1 MQNVENLCL
10 GCMKDNGGA
19 DTCPF
24 CGYHDDHLQTAP
36 FMPPKV
42 WLEDRYLVG
51 KLISNDGEGA
61 TYMGW
66 DNTLQAPIYIREFLP
81 TEMID
86 RKIDAL
92 PIDVKPQFKASY
104 DAHLGEFLA
113 LSRDLGRMREL
124 PALIPVYDI
133 FEANGTGYRISEYI
147 ESITFEDFLKRNG
160 NVLSFE
166 QTRQLLMPAL
176 GTLSALH
183 NAGIFHGG
191 ISPKTL
197 LLTREGKIKF
207 SCFAVPALR
216 DKRSDLRTE
225 LFAGYSAIEQ
235 YGFEGK
241 KGPQTDIYA
250 FAAVIYRALVGG
262 DPPVATERATNDSLT
277 IPAAVTRSSPRHAL
291 VALANALQVMP
302 ADRTSSAEELRNEF
316 SSSAPVSTIIDD
328 NDDDGAPAEQEQPES
343 ENEKNSKGRGVTYA
357 LIAMIVTVV
366 VLALL
371 YFFVL
376 KDHLPGNSKEPD
388 SEPSVISTDT
398 ALSYVDSGM
407 TLKVSD
413 ITGIKYTDAVSKYSS
428 IYNLTVSEKKYST
441 NYAAGEIMEQS
452 IDAGTEFP
460 ADKKQDISV
469 VISLGPS
476 TATIPDLSG
485 KSYEEAALQLV
496 SLGFSPANISKV
508 EKYSDSVKYGKVI
521 EVEPSSGTK
530 NYDVNMPIKIYVSN
544 TQESSVPAS
553 KPSESKTTS
562 RVSKP
567 DTSKDSSD
575 TAQVDDPATG
585 NNGGEEDN
593 G

>member
-42 WLEDRYLVG
+42 WLENRYLVG

-86 RKIDAL
+86 RRIDAL
-92 PIDVKPQFKASY
+92 PVDVKPQFKASF

-133 FEANGTGYRISEYI
+133 FEANGTGYRISEYT
-147 ESITFEDFLKRNG
+147 ESITFEDFLARNG
-160 NVLSFE
+160 NVLTFE

-183 NAGIFHGG
+183 NAGICHGG

-197 LLTREGKIKF
+197 LITREGKIKF
-207 SCFAVPALR
+207 SAFAVPALR

-250 FAAVIYRALVGG
+250 FAAVIYRALVGEN
-262 DPPVATERATNDSLT
+262 PPVATERASNDSLT
-277 IPAAVTRSSPRHAL
+277 IPAAVTRSIPRHAL

-328 NDDDGAPAEQEQPES
+328 GDDTPDESEDADG

-357 LIAMIVTVV
+357 LVAMIVTVI
-366 VLALL
+366 VLAVL
-371 YFFVL
+371 YIFVL
-376 KDHLPGNSKEPD
+376 KPYFAKNPEPTP
-388 SEPSVISTDT
+388 EPSTISTDT
-398 ALSYVDSGM
+398 ALSYVDSGK
-407 TLKVSD
+407 TRKVDD
-413 ITGIKYTDAVSKYSS
+413 ITGIKYTDAVSKYGS

-452 IDAGTEFP
+452 VKAGTDIP
-460 ADKKQDISV
+460 ADKSADISV
-469 VISLGPS
+469 VVSLGPS

-496 SLGFSPANISKV
+496 SLGFSPANISKY

-521 EVEPSSGTK
+521 EIDPPIGTK
-530 NYDVNMPIKIYVSN
+530 NYDVNMAVKIYVSN
-544 TQESSVPAS
+544 AQESSVPAP
-553 KPSESKTTS
+553 KPSESKPTS
-562 RVSKP
+562 HTSKP
-567 DTSKDSSD
+567 DTSVESSE
-575 TAQVDDPATG
+575 TTRVDDPTDNSSDG
-585 NNGGEEDN
+585 NND
-593 G
+593 

>member
-42 WLEDRYLVG
+42 WLENRYLVG

-86 RKIDAL
+86 RRIDAL
-92 PIDVKPQFKASY
+92 PVDVKPQFKASF

-133 FEANGTGYRISEYI
+133 FEANGTGYRISEYT
-147 ESITFEDFLKRNG
+147 ESITFEDFLARNG
-160 NVLSFE
+160 NVLTFE

-183 NAGIFHGG
+183 NAGICHGG

-197 LLTREGKIKF
+197 LITREGKIKF
-207 SCFAVPALR
+207 SAFAVPALR

-250 FAAVIYRALVGG
+250 FAAVIYRALVGEN
-262 DPPVATERATNDSLT
+262 PPVATERASNDSLT
-277 IPAAVTRSSPRHAL
+277 IPAAVTRSIPRHAL

-328 NDDDGAPAEQEQPES
+328 GDDAPDES
-343 ENEKNSKGRGVTYA
+343 EDADGESEKNSKGRGVTYA
-357 LIAMIVTVV
+357 LVAMIVTVI
-366 VLALL
+366 VLAVL
-371 YFFVL
+371 YIFVL
-376 KDHLPGNSKEPD
+376 KPYFAKNPEPTP
-388 SEPSVISTDT
+388 EPSTISTDT
-398 ALSYVDSGM
+398 ALSYVDSGK
-407 TLKVSD
+407 TRKVDD
-413 ITGIKYTDAVSKYSS
+413 ITGIKYTDAVSKYGS

-452 IDAGTEFP
+452 VKAGTDIP
-460 ADKKQDISV
+460 ADKSADISV
-469 VISLGPS
+469 VVSLGPS

-496 SLGFSPANISKV
+496 SLGFSPANISKY

-521 EVEPSSGTK
+521 EIDPPIGTK
-530 NYDVNMPIKIYVSN
+530 NYDVNMAVKIYVSN
-544 TQESSVPAS
+544 AQESSVPAP
-553 KPSESKTTS
+553 KPSESKPTS
-562 RVSKP
+562 HTSKP
-567 DTSKDSSD
+567 DTSVESSE
-575 TAQVDDPATG
+575 TTRVDDPTDNGGDG
-585 NNGGEEDN
+585 NND
-593 G
+593 

>member
-42 WLEDRYLVG
+42 WLENRYLVG

-86 RKIDAL
+86 RRIDAL
-92 PIDVKPQFKASY
+92 PVDVKPQFKASF

-133 FEANGTGYRISEYI
+133 FEANGTGYRISEYT
-147 ESITFEDFLKRNG
+147 ESITFEDFLARNG
-160 NVLSFE
+160 NVLTFE

-183 NAGIFHGG
+183 NAGICHGG

-197 LLTREGKIKF
+197 LITREGKIKF
-207 SCFAVPALR
+207 SAFAVPALR

-250 FAAVIYRALVGG
+250 FAAVIYRALVGEN
-262 DPPVATERATNDSLT
+262 PPVATERASNDSLT
-277 IPAAVTRSSPRHAL
+277 IPAAVTRSIPRHAL

-328 NDDDGAPAEQEQPES
+328 GDDATDESEDADG
-343 ENEKNSKGRGVTYA
+343 ENEKSSKGRGVTYA
-357 LIAMIVTVV
+357 LVAMIVTVI
-366 VLALL
+366 VLAVL
-371 YFFVL
+371 YIFVL
-376 KDHLPGNSKEPD
+376 KPYFAKNPEPTP
-388 SEPSVISTDT
+388 EPSTISTDT
-398 ALSYVDSGM
+398 ALSYVDSGK
-407 TLKVSD
+407 TRKVDD
-413 ITGIKYTDAVSKYSS
+413 ITGIKYTDAVSKYGS

-452 IDAGTEFP
+452 VKAGTDIP
-460 ADKKQDISV
+460 ADKSADISV
-469 VISLGPS
+469 VVSLGPS

-496 SLGFSPANISKV
+496 SLGFSPANISKY

-521 EVEPSSGTK
+521 EIDPPIGTK
-530 NYDVNMPIKIYVSN
+530 NYDVNMAVKIYVSN
-544 TQESSVPAS
+544 AQESSVPAP
-553 KPSESKTTS
+553 KPSESKPTS
-562 RVSKP
+562 HTSKP
-567 DTSKDSSD
+567 DTSVESSE
-575 TAQVDDPATG
+575 TTRVDDPTDNGGDG
-585 NNGGEEDN
+585 NND
-593 G
+593 

>member
-42 WLEDRYLVG
+42 WLENRYLVG

-86 RKIDAL
+86 RRIDAL
-92 PIDVKPQFKASY
+92 PVDVKPQFKASF

-133 FEANGTGYRISEYI
+133 FEANGTGYRISEYT
-147 ESITFEDFLKRNG
+147 ESITFEDFLARNG
-160 NVLSFE
+160 NVLTFE

-183 NAGIFHGG
+183 NAGICHGG

-197 LLTREGKIKF
+197 LITREGKIKF
-207 SCFAVPALR
+207 SAFAVPALR

-250 FAAVIYRALVGG
+250 FAAVIYRALVGEN
-262 DPPVATERATNDSLT
+262 PPVATERASNDSLT
-277 IPAAVTRSSPRHAL
+277 IPAAVTRSIPRHAL

-328 NDDDGAPAEQEQPES
+328 DAPDESEDADG

-357 LIAMIVTVV
+357 LVAMIVTVI
-366 VLALL
+366 VLAVL
-371 YFFVL
+371 YIFVL
-376 KDHLPGNSKEPD
+376 KPYFAKNPEPTP
-388 SEPSVISTDT
+388 EPSTISTDT
-398 ALSYVDSGM
+398 ALSYVDSGK
-407 TLKVSD
+407 TRKVDD
-413 ITGIKYTDAVSKYSS
+413 ITGIKYTDAVSKYGS

-452 IDAGTEFP
+452 VKAGTDIP
-460 ADKKQDISV
+460 ADKSADISV
-469 VISLGPS
+469 VVSLGPS

-496 SLGFSPANISKV
+496 SLGFSPANISKY

-521 EVEPSSGTK
+521 EIDPPIGTK
-530 NYDVNMPIKIYVSN
+530 NYDVNMAVKIYVSN
-544 TQESSVPAS
+544 AQESSVPAP
-553 KPSESKTTS
+553 KPSESKPTS
-562 RVSKP
+562 HTSKP
-567 DTSKDSSD
+567 DTSVESSE
-575 TAQVDDPATG
+575 TTQADDPTDNGGDG
-585 NNGGEEDN
+585 NND
-593 G
+593 

>member
-42 WLEDRYLVG
+42 WLENRYLVG

-86 RKIDAL
+86 RRIDAL
-92 PIDVKPQFKASY
+92 PVDVKPQFKASF

-133 FEANGTGYRISEYI
+133 FEANGTGYRISEYT
-147 ESITFEDFLKRNG
+147 ESITFEDFLARNG
-160 NVLSFE
+160 NVLTFE

-183 NAGIFHGG
+183 NAGICHGG

-197 LLTREGKIKF
+197 LITREGKIKF
-207 SCFAVPALR
+207 SAFAVPALR

-250 FAAVIYRALVGG
+250 FAAVIYRALVGEN
-262 DPPVATERATNDSLT
+262 PPVATERASNDSLT
-277 IPAAVTRSSPRHAL
+277 IPAAVTRSIPRHAL

-328 NDDDGAPAEQEQPES
+328 GDDTPDESEDADG

-357 LIAMIVTVV
+357 LVAMIVTVI
-366 VLALL
+366 VLAVL
-371 YFFVL
+371 YIFVL
-376 KDHLPGNSKEPD
+376 KPYFAKNPEPTP
-388 SEPSVISTDT
+388 EPSTISTDT
-398 ALSYVDSGM
+398 ALSYVDSGK
-407 TLKVSD
+407 TRKVDD
-413 ITGIKYTDAVSKYSS
+413 ITGIKYTDAVSKYGS

-452 IDAGTEFP
+452 VKAGTDIP
-460 ADKKQDISV
+460 ADKSADISV
-469 VISLGPS
+469 VVSLGPS

-496 SLGFSPANISKV
+496 SLGFSPANISKY

-521 EVEPSSGTK
+521 EIDPPIGTK
-530 NYDVNMPIKIYVSN
+530 NYDVNMAVKIYVSN
-544 TQESSVPAS
+544 AQESSVPAP
-553 KPSESKTTS
+553 KPSESKPTS
-562 RVSKP
+562 HTSKP
-567 DTSKDSSD
+567 DTSVESSE
-575 TAQVDDPATG
+575 TTRVDDPTDNGGDG
-585 NNGGEEDN
+585 NND
-593 G
+593 

>member
-42 WLEDRYLVG
+42 WLENRYLVG

-86 RKIDAL
+86 RRIDAL
-92 PIDVKPQFKASY
+92 PVDVKPQFKASF

-133 FEANGTGYRISEYI
+133 FEANGTGYRISEYT
-147 ESITFEDFLKRNG
+147 ESITFEDFLARNG
-160 NVLSFE
+160 NVLTFE

-183 NAGIFHGG
+183 NAGICHGG

-197 LLTREGKIKF
+197 LITREGKIKF
-207 SCFAVPALR
+207 SAFAVPALR

-250 FAAVIYRALVGG
+250 FAAVIYRALVGEN
-262 DPPVATERATNDSLT
+262 PPVATERASNDSLT
-277 IPAAVTRSSPRHAL
+277 IPAAVTRSIPRHAL

-328 NDDDGAPAEQEQPES
+328 GDDATDESEDADG

-357 LIAMIVTVV
+357 LVAMIVTVI
-366 VLALL
+366 VLAVL
-371 YFFVL
+371 YIFVL
-376 KDHLPGNSKEPD
+376 KPYFAKNPEPTP
-388 SEPSVISTDT
+388 EPSTISTDT
-398 ALSYVDSGM
+398 ALSYVDSGK
-407 TLKVSD
+407 TRKVDD
-413 ITGIKYTDAVSKYSS
+413 ITGIKYTDAVSKYGS

-452 IDAGTEFP
+452 VKAGTDIP
-460 ADKKQDISV
+460 ADKSADISV
-469 VISLGPS
+469 VVSLGPS

-496 SLGFSPANISKV
+496 SLGFSPANISKY

-521 EVEPSSGTK
+521 EIDPPIGTK
-530 NYDVNMPIKIYVSN
+530 NYDVNMAVKIYVSN
-544 TQESSVPAS
+544 AQESSVPAP
-553 KPSESKTTS
+553 KPSESKPTS
-562 RVSKP
+562 HTSKP
-567 DTSKDSSD
+567 DTSVESSE
-575 TAQVDDPATG
+575 TTRVDDPTDNGGDG
-585 NNGGEEDN
+585 NND
-593 G
+593 

>member
-1 MQNVENLCL
+1 M
-10 GCMKDNGGA
+10 
-19 DTCPF
+19 
-24 CGYHDDHLQTAP
+24 
-36 FMPPKV
+36 
-42 WLEDRYLVG
+42 
-51 KLISNDGEGA
+51 
-61 TYMGW
+61 
-66 DNTLQAPIYIREFLP
+66 
-81 TEMID
+81 
-86 RKIDAL
+86 
-92 PIDVKPQFKASY
+92 
-104 DAHLGEFLA
+104 
-113 LSRDLGRMREL
+113 
-124 PALIPVYDI
+124 
-133 FEANGTGYRISEYI
+133 
-147 ESITFEDFLKRNG
+147 
-160 NVLSFE
+160 LSFE

-277 IPAAVTRSSPRHAL
+277 IPAAVTRSIPRHAL

-376 KDHLPGNSKEPD
+376 KDHLPGNSEEPD

-575 TAQVDDPATG
+575 TAQVDDPANG
-585 NNGGEEDN
+585 NNGGEDN
-593 G
+593 D

>member
-42 WLEDRYLVG
+42 WLENRYLVG

-86 RKIDAL
+86 RRIDAL
-92 PIDVKPQFKASY
+92 PVDVKPQFKASF

-133 FEANGTGYRISEYI
+133 FEANGTGYRISEYT
-147 ESITFEDFLKRNG
+147 ESITFEDFLARNG
-160 NVLSFE
+160 NVLTFE

-183 NAGIFHGG
+183 NAGICHGG

-197 LLTREGKIKF
+197 LITREGKIKF
-207 SCFAVPALR
+207 SAFAVPALR

-250 FAAVIYRALVGG
+250 FAAVIYRALVGEN
-262 DPPVATERATNDSLT
+262 PPVATERASNDSLT
-277 IPAAVTRSSPRHAL
+277 IPAAVTRSIPRHAL

-328 NDDDGAPAEQEQPES
+328 GDDAPDESEDADG

-357 LIAMIVTVV
+357 LVAMIVTVI
-366 VLALL
+366 VLAVL
-371 YFFVL
+371 YIFVL
-376 KDHLPGNSKEPD
+376 KPYFAKNPEPTP
-388 SEPSVISTDT
+388 EPSTISTDT
-398 ALSYVDSGM
+398 ALSYVDSGK
-407 TLKVSD
+407 TRKVDD
-413 ITGIKYTDAVSKYSS
+413 ITGIKYTDAVSKYGS

-452 IDAGTEFP
+452 VKAGTDIP
-460 ADKKQDISV
+460 ADKSADISV
-469 VISLGPS
+469 VVSLGPS

-496 SLGFSPANISKV
+496 SLGFSPANISKY

-521 EVEPSSGTK
+521 EIDPPIGTK
-530 NYDVNMPIKIYVSN
+530 NYDVNMAVKIYVSN
-544 TQESSVPAS
+544 AQESSVPAP
-553 KPSESKTTS
+553 KPSESKPTS
-562 RVSKP
+562 HTSKP
-567 DTSKDSSD
+567 DTSVESSE
-575 TAQVDDPATG
+575 TTRVDDPTDNGGDG
-585 NNGGEEDN
+585 NND
-593 G
+593 

>member
-42 WLEDRYLVG
+42 WLENRYLVG

-86 RKIDAL
+86 RRIDAL
-92 PIDVKPQFKASY
+92 PVDVKPQFKASF

-133 FEANGTGYRISEYI
+133 FEANGTGYRISEYT
-147 ESITFEDFLKRNG
+147 ESITFEDFLARNG
-160 NVLSFE
+160 NVLTFE

-183 NAGIFHGG
+183 NAGICHGG

-197 LLTREGKIKF
+197 LITREGKIKF
-207 SCFAVPALR
+207 SAFAVPALR

-250 FAAVIYRALVGG
+250 FAAVIYRALVGEN
-262 DPPVATERATNDSLT
+262 PPVATERASNDSLT
-277 IPAAVTRSSPRHAL
+277 IPAAVTRSIPRHAL

-328 NDDDGAPAEQEQPES
+328 GDDATDES
-343 ENEKNSKGRGVTYA
+343 EDADGENEMNSKGRGVTYA
-357 LIAMIVTVV
+357 LVAMIVTVI
-366 VLALL
+366 VLAVL
-371 YFFVL
+371 YIFVL
-376 KDHLPGNSKEPD
+376 KPYFAKNPEPTP
-388 SEPSVISTDT
+388 EPSTISTDT
-398 ALSYVDSGM
+398 ALSYVDSGK
-407 TLKVSD
+407 TRKVDD
-413 ITGIKYTDAVSKYSS
+413 ITGIKYTDAVSKYGS

-452 IDAGTEFP
+452 VKAGTDIP
-460 ADKKQDISV
+460 ADKSADISV
-469 VISLGPS
+469 VVSLGPS

-496 SLGFSPANISKV
+496 SLGFSPANISKY

-521 EVEPSSGTK
+521 EIDPPIGTK
-530 NYDVNMPIKIYVSN
+530 NYDVNMAVKIYVSN
-544 TQESSVPAS
+544 AQESSVPAP
-553 KPSESKTTS
+553 KPSESKPTS
-562 RVSKP
+562 HTSKP
-567 DTSKDSSD
+567 DTSVESSE
-575 TAQVDDPATG
+575 TTRVDDPTDNGGDG
-585 NNGGEEDN
+585 NND
-593 G
+593 